1 MRKRVFERSHALAV
15 LLAASYM
22 PFVQA
27 QVADYT
33 FSQEIGTWQ
42 PINGNGTPLGMPGL
56 PPPFTFDDN
65 SFVTQGESLPLGSA
79 TTGNGWPIGF
89 NFTYNGQV
97 FDRVGLSMEGWLA
110 FGSSSDGANAVYVPV
125 GSEAYT
131 PLSSPVPS
139 GVGPARRNRIAGF
152 AMDLAAMGNGGT
164 WPIQIRTIGAA
175 PNRTFVAEWNVV
187 RSGGSNLMSFQI
199 RLSEGGGDAS
209 AQIVKV
215 VYGGMTQSAALN
227 GQVGL
232 GGIDPTDFNNR
243 AVTASPFN
251 WEMSEAGA
259 TNTATCRPPTAAT
272 NLPQGLT
279 FTWTPPG
286 CRVNAV
292 VVNGL
297 VNTGGEING
306 VLSWAALAGATSY
319 DYVITTGGP
328 EAPAILSGNG
338 LTTTSV
344 QLTDLPTDQALFAYV
359 RANCGQGPAGW
370 GSGFPFTTEGF
381 VEVVC
386 GEAPLQFDYCYTDLE
401 ERQWHY
407 FGSEEATLRL
417 TIHAGTISNGDV
429 LTIHDGPTDQ
439 APVLFTSTSGAV
451 AGQVINSTGAQLTM
465 KLVSDDLGSCSVQE
479 FITPLEWEVGCVD
492 CDPVLAT
499 FGVVN
504 DCAAGSFSVA
514 VQVFSVGSSGVVQ
527 ITNDAGLPAVTAGG
541 VGAYT
546 VGPIPNGTAV
556 NIVAEHAENS
566 YCSAFSPVLT
576 NGACPV
582 VSCGPDAYEQ
592 CYGNSE
598 TLYWAYS
605 GEDANDRI
613 GIRFISGTLAAGD
626 VINVFD
632 GADEFSDPVLG
643 VVPAGDL
650 TGQIFISSVFSNTV
664 MVQLVA
670 NASVSCATG
679 QVAPLHYVV
688 GCYDGCVEPQ
698 ALFSVVDDCA
708 QGRFS
713 VVVNVTALGSADAVV
728 ITNDRGV
735 ASTTASAIGQ
745 YTVGP
750 FTIGTPV
757 VIGLEGDGPLCSIN
771 SIGLSDGCGVGIQE
785 TSAPRIRI
793 YPDPS
798 DGNFFLEL
806 PHGFGGGAEI
816 EVLDLA
822 GRRVQLVRS
831 SVPSGQV
838 IPMELTGVPA
848 GSYVVVVRDRE
859 HIVSGTV
866 RVMR

>member
-1 MRKRVFERSHALAV
+1 MNMRITQWTYALAAGLV
-15 LLAASYM
+15 ALSVPVA
-22 PFVQA
+22 QA
-27 QVADYT
+27 QVSEYT

-42 PINGNGTPLGMPGL
+42 PISGNGTPLGMPGL

-164 WPIQIRTIGAA
+164 WPIQIRTIGTV
-175 PNRTFVAEWNVV
+175 PNRTFIAEWNVV

-209 AQIVKV
+209 AQTVKV
-215 VYGGMTQSAALN
+215 VYGGMTQTAALN

-232 GGIDPTDFNNR
+232 GGIDPSDFNNR
-243 AVTASPFN
+243 SVTNSPFN
-251 WEMSEAGA
+251 WEQSEAGA
-259 TNTATCRPPTAAT
+259 TNTATCRPPSQAT

-286 CRVNAV
+286 CRVNGV
-292 VVNGL
+292 LVSGL
-297 VNTGGEING
+297 VNEGGSING
-306 VLSWAALAGATSY
+306 TLTWSALTGASSY
-319 DYVITTGGP
+319 DYVITAGGP
-328 EAPAILSGNG
+328 DAPALFSGNG

-344 QLTDLPTDQALFAYV
+344 QLAGLPADQALYAYV

-370 GSGFPFTTEGF
+370 GSGFPFSTEGLI
-381 VEVVC
+381 EIVC
-386 GEAPLQFDYCYTDLE
+386 GETPQQFTYCYTDLE

-407 FGSEEATLRL
+407 FGTVDAPLRL
-417 TIHAGTISNGDV
+417 TINAGTISNGDV
-429 LTIHDGPTDQ
+429 LTVHDGPTDQ
-439 APVLFTSTSGAV
+439 ATVLFNSNSGAV
-451 AGQVINSTGAQLTM
+451 AGQIINSTGAQLTM
-465 KLVSDDLGSCSVQE
+465 KLVSDDLGSCSVQS

-492 CDPVLAT
+492 CEPVLAT

-504 DCAAGSFSVA
+504 DCAAGTYTVA
-514 VQVFSVGSSGVVQ
+514 VQVFSLGSSDAVQ
-527 ITNDAGLPAVTAGG
+527 ITNDAGVPAVTTNG

-546 VGPIPNGTAV
+546 VGPFPNGTAV
-556 NIVAEHAENS
+556 NIVAEHDEND

-576 NGACPV
+576 NAACPV

-592 CYGNSE
+592 CYGDNE

-605 GEDANDRI
+605 GADANDRI
-613 GIRFISGTLAAGD
+613 GVRFTSGVLASGD

-643 VVPAGDL
+643 VITAGDL
-650 TGQIFISSVFSNTV
+650 TGQIFTSSVFSNTI
-664 MVQLVA
+664 MLQLIA
-670 NASVSCATG
+670 NASGSCATG
-679 QVAPLHYVV
+679 QVAPLNYVV
-688 GCYDGCVEPQ
+688 GCYDGCTAPQ
-698 ALFSVVDDCA
+698 AQFSVVDDCVL
-708 QGRFS
+708 GSFR
-713 VVVNVTALGSADAVV
+713 VVVDIASLGSADAVV

-735 ASTTASAIGQ
+735 ASTTANAIGQ

-750 FTIGTPV
+750 FTNGTPV

-771 SIGLSDGCGVGIQE
+771 SVGLSDGCGVGINE
-785 TSAPRIRI
+785 SLAPRIRI

-822 GRRVQLVRS
+822 GRRVQSVRS

-838 IPMELTGVPA
+838 IPMDLTGVPA